1 MSCYE
6 GRGRESKYYSIIKNI
21 IEYNII
27 RNKNLKTVFF
37 DCDWFD
43 HNHGT
48 RENKFGM
55 IDVKHMHRLRG
66 CDSFV
71 LAHQVKQVYY
81 MPYPYENPSAWWVV
95 YRVNSRERLHTPDNS
110 DYHENQMPAEEVDE
124 VY

>member
-27 RNKNLKTVFF
+27 RNKNLKIVFF

-48 RENKFGM
+48 RENEFGM
-55 IDVKHMHRLRG
+55 VDVKHMHRLRG

-81 MPYPYENPSAWWVV
+81 TPYPYENPSAWWVV
-95 YRVNSRERLHTPDNS
+95 YRMNSHERLHTPDDS
-110 DYHENQMPAEEVDE
+110 DYHENQMPTEEVDE